1 MKKKIKIIVA
11 LVIGFAV
18 AMILMSVVI
27 YFGYINAY
35 STSVDTLTVK
45 ILGIP
50 LLSAEKTPYI
60 FLSVVGVMIETVVIM
75 AIYSLL
81 IEKKY
86 KKQQDKFK
94 ADEEVV
100 CHEKNFENIVDPD
113 WNRFSD
119 LCSSDRDWIIC

>member
-1 MKKKIKIIVA
+1 MKNDEVKMKKKIKIIVE

-50 LLSAEKTPYI
+50 IYELTKSGTKYVGKTI
-60 FLSVVGVMIETVVIM
+60 GINMGVVCGICMFLSVIAEK
-75 AIYSLL
+75 L
-81 IEKKY
+81 ISRVKHK
-86 KKQQDKFK
+86 
-94 ADEEVV
+94 
-100 CHEKNFENIVDPD
+100 
-113 WNRFSD
+113 
-119 LCSSDRDWIIC
+119 

>member
-1 MKKKIKIIVA
+1 MKKKIKIIVE

-50 LLSAEKTPYI
+50 IYELTKSGTKYIGKTIEIYMGVVCGICMFLSAIAE
-60 FLSVVGVMIETVVIM
+60 E
-75 AIYSLL
+75 L
-81 IEKKY
+81 ISRISRVKHK
-86 KKQQDKFK
+86 
-94 ADEEVV
+94 
-100 CHEKNFENIVDPD
+100 
-113 WNRFSD
+113 
-119 LCSSDRDWIIC
+119 

>member
-86 KKQQDKFK
+86 KKQ
-94 ADEEVV
+94 
-100 CHEKNFENIVDPD
+100 
-113 WNRFSD
+113 
-119 LCSSDRDWIIC
+119 